1 MYKVGF
7 WEFEITPPLGC
18 GIPGYGDLRFGTGVK
33 DKLFTKSVVVEEDN
47 EVFVMVAVDN
57 CGFAKPVYDKIIDR
71 IVSKVPVDKKNVLV
85 CSTHTHTGGPSHG
98 SSQSNNDVE
107 LDAAYLDNLIKMSAD
122 GACLAYEKRE
132 NANVYYACGEVKG
145 ISFVRNYVMKDGTIR
160 TNPGRLNPDIVRP
173 FSEPDYSLPVLF
185 VENEQGKLMGVL
197 YDFACHQDCVD
208 GTEYTGDYSSI
219 VSKILKEKFGSDFT
233 SVYFCGTAGNINH
246 FNVKTAGD
254 KPDHYVMMAER
265 LAEEIQKIYSDKELV
280 TGPIKADKVSYSV
293 KRRLPSDAEMQ
304 ECYRIVK
311 ETKVPEGIKI
321 AADSPKELFDFMM
334 ARRKIEMVEN
344 SPKDFPVV
352 VQVAKIGNVNI
363 FGLQGEIFAQFADKI
378 RESVKGDK
386 NMFLTVANSDW
397 MYVPVPE
404 LYGTLIYEGAYG
416 SAMMNENDVVEMI
429 DKAIEMSNNL

>member
-33 DKLFTKSVVVEEDN
+33 DKLFTKSAVIEEN
-47 EVFVMVAVDN
+47 GEIFVMVAVDN
-57 CGFAKPVYDKIIDR
+57 CCFAKAVSDKIIER
-71 IVSKVPVDKKNVLV
+71 IVSRIPIEKKNVLV
-85 CSTHTHTGGPSHG
+85 CCTHTHTGGPSHG
-98 SSQSNNDVE
+98 GSQSNNDVE
-107 LDAAYLDNLIKMSAD
+107 LDSAYLDNLIKMSAD
-122 GACLAYEKRE
+122 GAVLAYKARE

-145 ISFVRNYVMKDGTIR
+145 ISFVRNYVMKNGTIR

-173 FSEPDYSLPVLF
+173 YSEPDYSLPVLF
-185 VENEQGKLMGVL
+185 VENEQGELKGVI
-197 YDFACHQDCVD
+197 YDFSCHQDCVD

-219 VSKILKEKFGSDFT
+219 VSKILKEKYGSEFT

-254 KPDHYVMMAER
+254 KPDHYVMMAEII
-265 LAEEIQKIYSDKELV
+265 AGEIQRAYGDKELV
-280 TGPIKADKVSYSV
+280 SGPVKVDKTSYTV
-293 KRRLPSDAEMQ
+293 KRRLPSESEMQ
-304 ECYRIVK
+304 EAYRIVK

-334 ARRKIEMVEN
+334 ARRKIDMVEK
-344 SPKDFPVV
+344 SSKDFPVV
-352 VQVAKIGNVNI
+352 VQVAKIGDVNI
-363 FGLQGEIFAQFADKI
+363 FGLQGEIFAQFAGEI
-378 RESVKGDK
+378 RSRVKGEK
-386 NMFLTVANSDW
+386 NMFFTLANSDW

-404 LYGTLIYEGAYG
+404 LYGTQIYEGEYG
-416 SAMMNENDVVEMI
+416 SAMMYERDVLEMM